1 MATALMAAA
10 VLLENH
16 DDNKA
21 IQAVFAEFRGQGHL
35 LEKIGP
41 MNRNPMEIIHRLPHL
56 QMYLDLQLQLR
67 NPEILDLVLVER
79 LQTVVVSAS
88 KVLLVFP

>member
-16 DDNKA
+16 DDRV
-21 IQAVFAEFRGQGHL
+21 IQAVLAEFRGQL
-35 LEKIGP
+35 FENIGS
-41 MNRNPMEIIHRLPHL
+41 MEILPRLQPHL

-67 NPEILDLVLVER
+67 NPEILDLVVVER
-79 LQTVVVSAS
+79 LQTVVVA
-88 KVLLVFP
+88 VFVFP